1 MEGGINICS
10 QKSLHSLVL
19 CDTELP
25 DQLPQS
31 QTSKFQRMD
40 PERISRGLVLL
51 EPKFSNITPSR
62 PFASEMIPLGKEC
75 LRKKTLWRMM
85 KLRRYQERWG
95 RRARCITRESKDF
108 ECFPVRNSLSSTKF
122 VFGIL
127 LCIVICDFCQLSLPA
142 LKMTLDGWK
151 LVSNKHLQSKS
162 LHSLVLSFT
171 ELPDQ
176 LYP

>member
-1 MEGGINICS
+1 MTKITDNYTEKNTKNEFCTRETVPLQS
-10 QKSLHSLVL
+10 KSLHSLVL

-75 LRKKTLWRMM
+75 LRKKTL
-85 KLRRYQERWG
+85 
-95 RRARCITRESKDF
+95 
-108 ECFPVRNSLSSTKF
+108 
-122 VFGIL
+122 
-127 LCIVICDFCQLSLPA
+127 
-142 LKMTLDGWK
+142 
-151 LVSNKHLQSKS
+151 
-162 LHSLVLSFT
+162 
-171 ELPDQ
+171 
-176 LYP
+176 